1 MAAISLDIYFLIH
14 RMSSTE
20 KAYFKKFGYKYD
32 KGEKRLEL
40 QLFDIIDKALRKK
53 EDVDLG
59 IEDAVLNSAKNILG
73 LKSISKHK
81 TNLYHDLLAALREY
95 EKGKLKD
102 ERIFEYYQYA
112 QILVKRNL
120 FKEALSFL
128 KKAENLAKEYE
139 LFEWEIYMAHQY
151 AVLLSRLDSSKNGK
165 ESVQKLEDALSS
177 IDYLSEIFE
186 MEKHYFELAY
196 LQKTKGV
203 LNTKEDL
210 SYLEEKMLEVNLN
223 DASMSARGRLYQL
236 ESLSTIQILK
246 GNQKESFAYYQEI
259 ISLLDS
265 NPHLKKTNLQ
275 KYIILMEQYMQMS
288 LLTMNILDFEQRHK
302 DFLAIPCDNELEQS
316 WKDNADIFMLSIHAI
331 LSRSLENF
339 EELELR
345 FMDLL
350 ERIPYLVPGYRKIS
364 TAYYMVSGF
373 FMNKDFEKVVNWF
386 YFIQNNRHLGVRH
399 DVDLASRIM
408 MLIACFEKGEFVLME
423 HQLKAF
429 RNFISAHKVYKL
441 EDLLSS
447 FFGKLLKEN
456 DIEKQKALYDTYLK
470 RLNAHLIEHPSEV
483 SFAGI
488 FDFAAWLLSKIEN
501 RDFYEIWSERNL
513 A

>member
-1 MAAISLDIYFLIH
+1 MAAISLDIYHLIN
-14 RMSSTE
+14 RMNSTE

-40 QLFDIIDKALRKK
+40 QLFDIIDKELRKN
-53 EDVDLG
+53 EE
-59 IEDAVLNSAKNILG
+59 IELSIEGAVLANAKKVLG

-95 EKGKLKD
+95 EKAKLVD

-120 FKEALSFL
+120 FKEAFSFL
-128 KKAENLAKEYE
+128 KKAESLAKDFE
-139 LFEWEIYMAHQY
+139 LFEWGIYMAHQY

-165 ESVQKLEDALSS
+165 ESVLKIEDVLVS

-186 MEKHYFELAY
+186 MEKHYFELVY

-203 LNTKEDL
+203 LSTKEDI
-210 SYLEEKMLEVNLN
+210 SYLEEKTLELNLN
-223 DASMSARGRLYQL
+223 EPSLSARGRLYQL

-246 GNQKESFAYYQEI
+246 GNQKESFEFYKEI

-288 LLTMNILDFEQRHK
+288 LLTMNIFDFEEKHK

-316 WKDNADIFMLSIHAI
+316 WKDNADIFMLAIYAI
-331 LSRSLENF
+331 LSNKLENF

-345 FMDLL
+345 FEDLL
-350 ERIPYLVPGYRKIS
+350 ERIPFLVPGYRKIS
-364 TAYYMVSGF
+364 TAYYMISGF
-373 FMNKDFEKVVNWF
+373 FMKNDFERVVNWF
-386 YFIQNNRHLGVRH
+386 YFIQNNRQLGVRH

-456 DIEKQKALYDTYLK
+456 DIEKQNALYNTYLT
-470 RLNAHLIEHPSEV
+470 RLMAHIEEHPSEV
-483 SFAGI
+483 SFAGV